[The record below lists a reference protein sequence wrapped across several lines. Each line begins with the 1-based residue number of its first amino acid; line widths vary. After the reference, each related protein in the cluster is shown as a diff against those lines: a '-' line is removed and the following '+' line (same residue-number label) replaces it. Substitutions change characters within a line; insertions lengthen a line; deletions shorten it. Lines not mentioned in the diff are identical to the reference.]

1 MPSIP
6 ISSASGYLG
15 VFFLLVGFFLIA
27 AGTGILKIEKIT
39 IAIGRKTWILGLL
52 CVVAG
57 VIFLILDVRSVGETQ
72 LAPTPTNAV
81 TLPGI
86 EFDPTHAAVLVYKV
100 AVDMANVYLE
110 PDLASSVIETMTR
123 DQIVEVLEERG
134 DWMLV
139 TYLIGTVRTTGWV
152 QKANLEIVR

>member
-39 IAIGRKTWILGLL
+39 VTIGRRTLFLGLL
-52 CVVAG
+52 CAVAG
-57 VIFLILDVRSVGETQ
+57 VIFLIVDVRSAGETQ
-72 LAPTPTNAV
+72 LAPTPTNSV
-81 TLPGI
+81 TLPGV

-100 AVDMANVYLE
+100 VVNTANVYLE
-110 PDLASSVIETMTR
+110 PDQTSGVIETVAR
-123 DQIVEVLEERG
+123 DQVVEVLEVRG

-139 TYLIGTVRTTGWV
+139 TYLIGTVRTIGWV
-152 QKANLEIVR
+152 QSVNLEIVR